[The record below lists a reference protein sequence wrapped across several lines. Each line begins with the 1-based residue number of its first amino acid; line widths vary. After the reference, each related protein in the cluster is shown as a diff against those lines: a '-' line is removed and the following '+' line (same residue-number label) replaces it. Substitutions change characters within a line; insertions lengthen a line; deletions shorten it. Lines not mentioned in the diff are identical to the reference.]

1 MLTLRK
7 NRKRSFKDNYLIN
20 QLKTTNRKILQP
32 PIIKNEESAEENL
45 SDKVDIS
52 HKVIQ
57 PISDQRLD
65 TLKIKEPQFT
75 IFEERGDTKLVTD
88 LARGD
93 KISENSV
100 DLNLIPPKIEPNHI
114 NKDIVIDKSDKGIYP
129 NYKQNILTKIN
140 KNDIHQVY
148 KQKLNDGPKITKIK
162 KNKKMKKTIADF
174 Y

>member
-20 QLKTTNRKILQP
+20 QLNQKSKILEP

-45 SDKVDIS
+45 ADKVDIS

-65 TLKIKEPQFT
+65 IPKIKEPQFR
-75 IFEERGDTKLVTD
+75 IFKETGNTKLIND

-100 DLNLIPPKIEPNHI
+100 DLNLIPPKIEHNHI
-114 NKDIVIDKSDKGIYP
+114 NENIVIDKNESGIYP
-129 NYKQNILTKIN
+129 NYKQELLTKIN

-148 KQKLNDGPKITKIK
+148 KQKLNDGPKIKKI
-162 KNKKMKKTIADF
+162 KKMKKSIADF

>member
-20 QLKTTNRKILQP
+20 QLNQKSNILEP

-65 TLKIKEPQFT
+65 IPKIKEPQFS
-75 IFEERGDTKLVTD
+75 IFKETGNTKLVND

-93 KISENSV
+93 KISDNSV
-100 DLNLIPPKIEPNHI
+100 DLNLIPPKIEHNHI
-114 NKDIVIDKSDKGIYP
+114 NENIVIDKNESGIYP
-129 NYKQNILTKIN
+129 NYKQDLLTKIN

-148 KQKLNDGPKITKIK
+148 KQKLNDGPKIKKI
-162 KNKKMKKTIADF
+162 KKMKKSIADF

>member
-20 QLKTTNRKILQP
+20 QLNQKSKILEP

-45 SDKVDIS
+45 ADKVDIS

-65 TLKIKEPQFT
+65 IPKIKEPQFS
-75 IFEERGDTKLVTD
+75 IFKETGNTKLIND

-93 KISENSV
+93 KISDNSV
-100 DLNLIPPKIEPNHI
+100 DLNLIPQKIEHNHI
-114 NKDIVIDKSDKGIYP
+114 NENIVIDKNESGIYA
-129 NYKQNILTKIN
+129 NYKQDLLTKIN
-140 KNDIHQVY
+140 KNDIHKVY
-148 KQKLNDGPKITKIK
+148 KQKLNDRPKIK
-162 KNKKMKKTIADF
+162 KIKKMKKSISDF

>member
-20 QLKTTNRKILQP
+20 QLNQKSKILEP

-45 SDKVDIS
+45 TDKVDIS

-65 TLKIKEPQFT
+65 IPQIKEPQFS
-75 IFEERGDTKLVTD
+75 IFKETGNTKLIND

-93 KISENSV
+93 KISDNSV
-100 DLNLIPPKIEPNHI
+100 DLNLIPPKIEHNHI
-114 NKDIVIDKSDKGIYP
+114 NENIVIDKNESGIYA
-129 NYKQNILTKIN
+129 NYKQDLLTKIN
-140 KNDIHQVY
+140 KNDIHKVY
-148 KQKLNDGPKITKIK
+148 KQKLNDGPKIKKI
-162 KNKKMKKTIADF
+162 KKMKKSISDF

>member
-20 QLKTTNRKILQP
+20 QLNQKSKILEP

-45 SDKVDIS
+45 ADKVDIS

-65 TLKIKEPQFT
+65 IPKIKEPQFS
-75 IFEERGDTKLVTD
+75 IFKETGNTKLIND

-93 KISENSV
+93 KISDNSV
-100 DLNLIPPKIEPNHI
+100 DLNLIPPKIEHNHI
-114 NKDIVIDKSDKGIYP
+114 NENIVIDKNESGIYP
-129 NYKQNILTKIN
+129 NYKQDLLTKIN

-148 KQKLNDGPKITKIK
+148 KQKLNDSPKIK
-162 KNKKMKKTIADF
+162 KNKKMKKSIADF

>member
-20 QLKTTNRKILQP
+20 QLNQKSKILEP

-57 PISDQRLD
+57 PISDQILD
-65 TLKIKEPQFT
+65 IPKIKQPQFR
-75 IFEERGDTKLVTD
+75 IFKETGNTKLVND

-93 KISENSV
+93 KISDSSV
-100 DLNLIPPKIEPNHI
+100 DLNLIPPKIEHNHI
-114 NKDIVIDKSDKGIYP
+114 NENIVVDKNESGIYP
-129 NYKQNILTKIN
+129 NYKQDLLTKIN

-148 KQKLNDGPKITKIK
+148 KQKLNDGPKIK
-162 KNKKMKKTIADF
+162 KNKKMKKSIADF